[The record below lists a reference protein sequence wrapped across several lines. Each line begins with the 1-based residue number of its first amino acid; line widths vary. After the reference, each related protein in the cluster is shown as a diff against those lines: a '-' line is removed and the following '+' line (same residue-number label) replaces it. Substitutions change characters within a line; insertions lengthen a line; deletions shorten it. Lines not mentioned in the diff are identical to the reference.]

1 MCSHLLTSW
10 SLSLKGLRAS
20 KSTAGLTAREATRE
34 KDVTAMNGGL
44 RVSGGVERFERS
56 EFQQVL
62 HGQKQ
67 FTFAQAFSREEK
79 AENAL
84 PPEK

>member
-1 MCSHLLTSW
+1 M
-10 SLSLKGLRAS
+10 
-20 KSTAGLTAREATRE
+20 
-34 KDVTAMNGGL
+34 TAMNGGL